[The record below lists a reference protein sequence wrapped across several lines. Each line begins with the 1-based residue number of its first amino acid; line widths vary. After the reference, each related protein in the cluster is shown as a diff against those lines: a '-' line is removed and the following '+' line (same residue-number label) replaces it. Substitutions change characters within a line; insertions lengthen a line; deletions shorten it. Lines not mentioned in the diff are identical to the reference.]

1 MKVSYLLLLLSVTLA
16 VSVLA
21 VVPTASGGVT
31 IVSPTMGQHFSAGQN
46 LVLVVNA
53 PGYVGQTVTVYVYNP
68 GGSEVYT
75 NVFQVPSS
83 GVLNVT
89 LFTWPSTTSSSYT
102 PGNYTIVVLV
112 GSSASAS
119 VTVYWAPGIAYIVA
133 HVVNGET
140 GAPLASVPVNVYN
153 ASNGALLGSG
163 ITNANGVANISIV
176 ALPNHVETVKVVAM
190 PSGYPAQGVTTTVT
204 GPGVYSVTIKVY
216 PTAVQL
222 EAVEVIQSGKV
233 TAESPQSITVVEG
246 IPVTLVVAVNYQ
258 GSPASGATVTANV
271 TYGNVTTQ
279 VTGTP
284 IGNGEYNITFT
295 VPSGSTPLGGQVS
308 VIATYNG
315 IKSNTLT
322 LSLSAIPN
330 TQSMQNELNTLNST
344 VITLSKTVGQLNTSL
359 TKVQTQLANVTSQ
372 LSSVSSQMSSLSSQI
387 SSLQSK
393 MNTLSSQMSQL
404 QSQLASSSNMV
415 YAALGISIV
424 ALIIAIV
431 ALVYVLRKIS

>member
-16 VSVLA
+16 ISVLA
-21 VVPTASGGVT
+21 IVPSASGGVT
-31 IVSPTMGQHFSAGQN
+31 IVSPTQGQHFSAGQS
-46 LVLVVNA
+46 LVLVVKA
-53 PGYVGQTVTVYVYNP
+53 PNYAGQQVTVYVYNP
-68 GGSEVYT
+68 GGSQVYT
-75 NVFQVPSS
+75 NVFEIPSN

-89 LFTWPSTTSSSYT
+89 LFNWPSTTSSSFI

-140 GAPLASVPVNVYN
+140 NTPMAGVPVNVYN

-176 ALPNHVETVKVVAM
+176 ALPDHVETVKVLAM
-190 PSGYPAQGVTTTVT
+190 PAGYPAQGVTTTVT

-216 PTAVQL
+216 PTPVQL
-222 EAVEVIQSGKV
+222 EAVEVIQSGRV
-233 TAESPQSITVVEG
+233 TAESPQAITVVEG
-246 IPVTLVVAVNYQ
+246 VPVTLVVAVYYQ

-271 TYGNVTTQ
+271 TYGNTTTQ

-295 VPSGSTPLGGQVS
+295 VPSENIPLGGQVT

-315 IKSNTLT
+315 VKSNTLT

-330 TQSMQNELNTLNST
+330 IQSLQTEISTLNST
-344 VITLSKTVGQLNTSL
+344 VITLSKTVSTLNNSL
-359 TKVQTQLANVTSQ
+359 AKVQSQLANVTSQ
-372 LSSVSSQMSSLSSQI
+372 LASVSSQMSSLSSQI

-393 MNTLSSQMSQL
+393 MNALSSQMSQL
-404 QSQLASSSNMV
+404 QSQLTSTSNMV